1 MGARSLQQ
9 TQYCSSKYHRDI
21 CSAPNSSFQKELG
34 LGIDAGNLQ
43 EAYDIW
49 ASQKP
54 SPQTFEERVIFWNSL
69 LTSLTSL
76 SLKATKVSRLL
87 ELLCSHMMSLNQ
99 ALGFCLAIRSGSL
112 PGNGPPQNDRLEMP
126 DPEPSFHSL

>member
-1 MGARSLQQ
+1 MGAKSLQQ
-9 TQYCSSKYHRDI
+9 TEYFSSKYHRDI

-34 LGIDAGNLQ
+34 LGIDAGDLQ

-69 LTSLTSL
+69 LTSLC
-76 SLKATKVSRLL
+76 LKATKVSRLL
-87 ELLCSHMMSLNQ
+87 ERLCSHMMSLNQ
-99 ALGFCLAIRSGSL
+99 ALECCLAIRSGSL

-126 DPEPSFHSL
+126 DPEQSFHSL